1 MATLLNDKNI
11 RKLFETVILNADENC
26 LRPNAYVLR
35 LGGAGEFI
43 TTNKEFEIGTPK
55 SQGIKIQPGHSVGI
69 TALEDINFSRE
80 AVHKIFPGYDLHAIL
95 SPSTDLSRE
104 GIVAPTTQID
114 AGYQGTLNWTIANT
128 SSKEAKFIYG
138 EKIYRMTI
146 LKLEEGET
154 PDVLYSGDYQNK
166 HGYIRSRRKGAPVGM
181 KESQWIDAF
190 TEDGP
195 ESMLDQ
201 LIKSG
206 YPWSALGGRLREL
219 DLQFKTIT
227 DEYSEIHNSI
237 TKLTTRIDQ
246 ISEKQGTTLEDVR
259 SIIQSEIQ
267 NQTSSMQDKWVIKL
281 GSAFLVAFGLVISV
295 ISNDALINLIKEYG
309 GFIGPI
315 AIFLG
320 IFTFF
325 KIKNRKSK

>member
-11 RKLFETVILNADENC
+11 RKLFKTVILNADESC

-35 LGGAGEFI
+35 LGKVGEFI

-80 AVHKIFPGYDLHAIL
+80 AVHKVFPGHDLHALL
-95 SPSTDLSRE
+95 SPTTDLSRE

-114 AGYQGTLNWTIANT
+114 AGYHGTLNWTIANT
-128 SSKEAKFIYG
+128 SSKEARFTYG

-146 LKLEEGET
+146 FKLEEGET
-154 PDVLYSGDYQNK
+154 PDIIYSGDYQNK

-181 KESQWIDAF
+181 KESQWVDAF

-195 ESMLDQ
+195 ENMLDQ

-206 YPWSALGGRLREL
+206 YPWNALGSRLKQIDE
-219 DLQFKTIT
+219 QFETVT
-227 DEYSEIHNSI
+227 DEYSKIHEAI
-237 TKLTTRIDQ
+237 KKLTARIDQ
-246 ISEKQGTTLEDVR
+246 ISKKQGTALEDVR
-259 SIIQSEIQ
+259 TIIQSEIQ
-267 NQTSSMQDKWVIKL
+267 SQTSSMQDKWLIRL
-281 GSAFLVAFGLVISV
+281 GSAFLIAFGLAIS
-295 ISNDALINLIKEYG
+295 IFSNDIVIDFIKQYG
-309 GFIGPI
+309 GILGPV
-315 AIFLG
+315 AILAG
-320 IFTFF
+320 VLVF